1 LSKVPIGASGVI
13 NDGGGEDDSGNDDKK
28 KSGGLLV
35 WDFPRDTMVV
45 VVDPLRK
52 GCLVGFLIS

>member
-1 LSKVPIGASGVI
+1 VPVGASGGI
-13 NDGGGEDDSGNDDKK
+13 NNGRGEDNGNKDKK